1 MRDLDLGQGIV
12 VPAELL
18 RAVASRSSGPG
29 GQHVNKT
36 ETRVTIELPVDALPV
51 TDEQKTRIRE
61 RLASRINREG
71 ILRVTSQA
79 ERSQI
84 ANRDHALER
93 MEQLLRDALK
103 ERKKRGRTKVPK
115 QEKKKRLE
123 EKKKRGEKKRLR
135 GKLDE

>member
-1 MRDLDLGQGIV
+1 
-12 VPAELL
+12 L

-36 ETRVTIELPVDALPV
+36 ETRVTIEVAIDALPLA
-51 TDEQKTRIRE
+51 DEQKSRIHQ
-61 RLASRINREG
+61 RLATRINREG

-93 MEQLLRDALK
+93 MEELLRDALK
-103 ERKKRGRTKVPK
+103 ERKKRGRTKIPK
-115 QEKKKRLE
+115 VEKRKR
-123 EKKKRGEKKRLR
+123 
-135 GKLDE
+135 

>member
-1 MRDLDLGQGIV
+1 MRDLDLGNGII
-12 VPAELL
+12 VPAEML

-36 ETRVTIELPVDALPV
+36 ETRVTIELPIDALPLP
-51 TDEQKTRIRE
+51 DEQKSRIHQ
-61 RLASRINREG
+61 RLATRINREG

-93 MEQLLRDALK
+93 MEELLRDALK
-103 ERKKRGRTKVPK
+103 ERKKRGRTKIPK
-115 QEKKKRLE
+115 VEKRKRLE

-135 GKLDE
+135 GKVED